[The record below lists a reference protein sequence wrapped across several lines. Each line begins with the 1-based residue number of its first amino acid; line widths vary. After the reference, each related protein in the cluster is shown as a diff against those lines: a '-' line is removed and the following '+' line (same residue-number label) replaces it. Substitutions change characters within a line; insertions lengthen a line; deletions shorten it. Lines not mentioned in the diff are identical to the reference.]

1 MANILVVDD
10 EFQIREMLRKM
21 LEMEGHDVIT
31 ASDGRAAIDL
41 VQQRHIHIDLIITDI
56 IMPDEDGLGVLM
68 KLKNHSPEIKVIAIS
83 GGGRIGPQDYLKMAK
98 GLGAHRVFSK
108 PVERE
113 EMLNA
118 IKELLD

>member
-10 EFQIREMLRKM
+10 ELQIREMLRKM

-31 ASDGRAAIDL
+31 ASDGRAAIRL
-41 VQQRHIHIDLIITDI
+41 VQQRHVDLIITDI

-68 KLKNHSPEIKVIAIS
+68 KLKEHSPEIKTIAIS

-118 IKELLD
+118 IKELLG